1 MIYSCLFEICG
12 LMRRRPGE
20 RIPEGEMKRKPFCL
34 VGTCKNFPFIKNTIE
49 TVPSKR
55 LRFKSNTIHP

>member
-20 RIPEGEMKRKPFCL
+20 RIPEGEMKRKPFVL
-34 VGTCKNFPFIKNTIE
+34 LALAKTSSSSKHHRNSTIE
-49 TVPSKR
+49 AA
-55 LRFKSNTIHP
+55 